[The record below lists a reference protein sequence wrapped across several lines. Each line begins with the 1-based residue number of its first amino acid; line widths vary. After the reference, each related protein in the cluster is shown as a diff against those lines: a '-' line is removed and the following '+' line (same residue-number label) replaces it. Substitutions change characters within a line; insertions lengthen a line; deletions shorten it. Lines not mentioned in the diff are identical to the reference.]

1 MKYLRCL
8 LLLAVLQP
16 AFSAVAQKYKL
27 FSSDDR
33 VYYKSGIEW
42 KRVYHN
48 STELNLESVIKTN
61 KNFSVIED
69 KMNGAVTKCSAEP
82 NGQRLAAIITKGYTT
97 QNVVLRTSTSKG
109 EDLSSNSPEIA
120 LPFRDLPVNLHYLL
134 VGVHHFDDAY
144 FAPLP
149 LPNVNVQSLSRAIE
163 NNMVPSNNY
172 NIGYHQ
178 TICDDNETR
187 LDGINQ
193 ALTALLDSLK
203 PNNNDMVMLYFS
215 SHGVKDQ
222 GNQFHFITSDS
233 RYDSV
238 AHQMRNTMTAAHLNQ
253 YVNKMAAKGAKVLV
267 FVDACYSGTIIMD
280 IRQMDGS
287 SVYFMS
293 TENDLIAND
302 DNEKGSPF
310 ARALTRSIS
319 GEEQVYFRECNRN
332 MVNANNLSDYLYR
345 KVKEEFRDQTPQS
358 NRYNFD
364 EKQKL
369 WKIPS
374 PLSVTIDSLLQEVRI
389 GKTSAMIRLGDI
401 YFEGSQKDNVEKD
414 TAKALNLYRYAS
426 EWGDP
431 CGTSRLGL
439 YYFYDSQRTD
449 YRRAFQLFE
458 EAAAADDDL
467 GKYYL
472 SVCYYKG
479 RGTTPDKKKAKK
491 VFKKIK
497 SLWGDVNKALAKE
510 EVFFPIWIGKDLYS
524 NMVVRQGIVYFIV
537 KGTYDPAYDRKHRPE
552 HYFAHIKTLAHG
564 GEANAQAELGHI
576 YIFGDYNQKQNYQEG
591 FKWYSEAAKQGNK
604 YGQLG
609 IGICYERGLGTE
621 KDYKKASEYYI
632 EAASKGLHNANALV
646 GCLYHT
652 GGYGLEKDVR
662 LAFEYFSKSAAKGDA
677 YGMLR
682 LGMCYKEGK
691 AVKVDNNK
699 AFDWFQKSAKQG
711 NEFAQYFTGMAYLKG
726 EGTDKDSQKAYDWL
740 KKAEKANNTFA
751 RQALDQY
758 FWADGSLREF

>member
-1 MKYLRCL
+1 MNNLRCL
-8 LLLAVLQP
+8 LLLAALQLVI
-16 AFSAVAQKYKL
+16 SGVAQKYKL

-33 VYYKSGIEW
+33 VYYMVGTEW

-48 STELNLESVIKTN
+48 STELDFESVIKTD
-61 KNFSVIED
+61 KTFSVIED
-69 KMNGAVTKCSAEP
+69 KKHAVTKCSAEP
-82 NGQRLAAIITKGYTT
+82 KGQRLAAIIAKGYTT
-97 QNVVLRTSTSKG
+97 QTVVSRTSTSKG
-109 EDLSSNSPEIA
+109 EHLSSNSPDIA

-149 LPNVNVQSLSRAIE
+149 LPKVNVQSLSCAIE
-163 NNMVPSNNY
+163 NVMVPCNNY

-178 TICDDNETR
+178 TICDDGQTR
-187 LDGINQ
+187 LTSINQ
-193 ALTALLDSLK
+193 ALNALLDSLK

-222 GNQFHFITSDS
+222 DNQFHLITSDS
-233 RYDSV
+233 RYDTI
-238 AHQMRNTMTAAHLNQ
+238 AHQMQNTMTAAHLNQ

-319 GEEQVYFRECNRN
+319 GEEQVFFRENNRN
-332 MVNANNLSDYLYR
+332 TVNAINLRDYLYQS
-345 KVKEEFRDQTPQS
+345 VKAEYSDQTPQS

-369 WKIPS
+369 WQIS
-374 PLSVTIDSLLQEVRI
+374 SLLSVTMDSLLQEVRI
-389 GKTSAMIRLGDI
+389 GKTSAMIQLGDI
-401 YFEGSQKDNVEKD
+401 YFEGSQKDNIPRD
-414 TAKALNLYRYAS
+414 TAKALHLYRYAS

-431 CGTSRLGL
+431 RGTSRLGQ
-439 YYFYDSQRTD
+439 YYFYDSLRTD
-449 YRRAFQLFE
+449 YTRAFRLFE

-472 SVCYYKG
+472 SVCYLKG
-479 RGTTPDKKKAKK
+479 RGTAPDKKKAKK

-497 SLWGDVNKALAKE
+497 SLWGDVQKALVKE
-510 EVFFPIWIGKDLYS
+510 EVFFPIWIDKELYT
-524 NMVVRQGIVYFIV
+524 NMHVRNGNVSFLIS
-537 KGTYDPAYDRKHRPE
+537 GTSDPSYDKKHRPGR
-552 HYFAHIKTLAHG
+552 YVADIRASAHDGDAD
-564 GEANAQAELGHI
+564 AQAQLGHI

-591 FKWYSEAAKQGNK
+591 FKWYKESAMQGNK
-604 YGQLG
+604 YGLFG
-609 IGICYERGLGTE
+609 VGMCYDMGLGTE
-621 KDYKKASEYYI
+621 KDYEKASDFYAK
-632 EAASKGLHNANALV
+632 AASKGMHRANALL
-646 GCLYHT
+646 GRLYER
-652 GGYGLEKDVR
+652 GGYGLEKDQR
-662 LAFEYFSKSAAKGDA
+662 LAFDYFKKSADKGDA

-682 LGMCYKEGK
+682 LGMCYKEGN
-691 AVKVDNNK
+691 AVKADSSK
-699 AFDWFQKSAKQG
+699 AFVWFLKSAKKE
-711 NEFAQYFTGMAYLKG
+711 NDFAQYFTGMAYLKG
-726 EGTDKDSQKAYDWL
+726 EGTDKNPQAAYNWL
-740 KKAEKANNTFA
+740 KKAEKANNIYA
-751 RQALDQY
+751 REALDQY
-758 FWADGSLREF
+758 FWADGIIKEF